1 MTNDLIQSGTLL
13 IAPPSV
19 QAGVW
24 QKSVILVT
32 EHHERGSLG
41 LMLNKRS
48 NLSIKDFST
57 QCNIELDIP
66 GHVYIGGPVNQKSFC
81 MLHSNDWS
89 SSNTM
94 QVDQRFSVSSTP
106 TMLED
111 LANGSRPMFYR
122 LFVGLCGWA
131 PTQLLN
137 EFEGRPPRRRRR
149 SFHHWRPKPF
159 GRSCRRPGQRPAAHQ
174 LRLGRCRQSQRR
186 FRSCPAW

>member
-89 SSNTM
+89 SS
-94 QVDQRFSVSSTP
+94 
-106 TMLED
+106 
-111 LANGSRPMFYR
+111 
-122 LFVGLCGWA
+122 
-131 PTQLLN
+131 
-137 EFEGRPPRRRRR
+137 PRRCTASSSYSQIPIRAPEARKEHSKLR
-149 SFHHWRPKPF
+149 
-159 GRSCRRPGQRPAAHQ
+159 GR
-174 LRLGRCRQSQRR
+174 LVMILLLLV
-186 FRSCPAW
+186 